1 MKGLIFGTGKL
12 SNHLTRSTCWTAVSR
27 QTCDISNIDSVRE
40 QVKIYQ
46 PEVIINCAAKTNL
59 EYCDE
64 NKTDA
69 YNTNTLGVINLL
81 HLCEENNIKLVHI
94 SSGCLFDGNETIST
108 EESTPTPAA
117 WYTHTKVWADE
128 YLQNYGYEDYL
139 ILRPRQMISA
149 IEHPTNMLTK
159 FANYGTIYAHKELN
173 SLTCVEDFIDMLE
186 HLVSINAKGIFNCSN
201 DGVVTPYQIALGVQ
215 AYIEPSLEV
224 NESDYE
230 HTLTLQPNKR
240 VNTILCNEKLKSTGY
255 KPRTATDA
263 LEWCLKNYNG

>member
-12 SNHLTRSTCWTAVSR
+12 SNHLTRGSGMPAVAR

-40 QVKIYQ
+40 QIKIYQ

-64 NKTDA
+64 NKTDT

-81 HLCEENNIKLVHI
+81 HLCEENNIKLV
-94 SSGCLFDGNETIST
+94 
-108 EESTPTPAA
+108 
-117 WYTHTKVWADE
+117 HTKVWADE